1 MFSEEDIRDLEKAPE
16 AMRHLALVAE
26 IGTALITGPS
36 LRDALQRCAEA
47 IVRHL
52 DAAFA
57 RIWVLDEKEQVL
69 ELLAS
74 AGMYT
79 HIDGFHSRLHLWKYP
94 FKVSLI
100 ARERKPHLTNSVIGD
115 PMIHDQEWAKREGM
129 VAFAGYPLIFRDKVV
144 GVVGMFAKRPLTMA
158 AIKALESIADQIT
171 IGIERIRSAEELGK
185 SEEMLRSLVEE
196 SLAGTYIIQDGQ
208 LKYINQAM
216 ADIYGYSKEELSKVW
231 LEGVC
236 LPEDYGKEREMNE
249 KLLSGEVSNIR
260 YEARRCNKDGKIIYL
275 DFLRWRTEY
284 EGRPALIGT
293 ALDVTDRKNAE
304 EALKESQAKFRS
316 LSEEALIGISMVQDF
331 RRVYANPEFCRMLGY
346 TEAELLE
353 LDLFDIVHPEDR
365 EKAREGIAD
374 IQSGRKE
381 KVRYQGRWVR
391 KDGRTIEVEGSAGFT
406 TFKGRPAL
414 ITTALD
420 VTERKALERD
430 KADFLA
436 MVSHDF
442 KSPLTNILGYSELL
456 QEKGREKAAEE
467 VCEMAGA
474 INRSGRKLYGMVEDF
489 LFHSRLESGTAAPEK
504 TPGDLEGLL
513 RGACDDCET
522 QAEKKGLSLSLDVR
536 AGLPRVSFDKRLLER
551 AVHNLLQNALTYTPE
566 GGKIAVTADW
576 AKEDERDFIV
586 ISVSDT
592 GPGIPAEFQTRIFE
606 KYFRAPSSAGVRGT
620 GLGLAVVKLVA
631 DAHSGKAEVDCSE
644 GAGCTFRIVLP
655 ADTGAHDRK
664 AA

>member
-1 MFSEEDIRDLEKAPE
+1 MFSEEDIIDLKKAPE
-16 AMRHLALVAE
+16 AMRHIALSAE
-26 IGTALITGPS
+26 IGNALIVGS
-36 LRDALQRCAEA
+36 GLRDALQRCAEA

-57 RIWVLDEKEQVL
+57 RIWVLNEREQVL
-69 ELLAS
+69 ELFAS

-79 HIDGFHSRLHLWKYP
+79 RIDGFHSRLHLWKYP

-129 VAFAGYPLIFRDKVV
+129 VAFAGYPLTFREKVV
-144 GVVGMFAKRPLTMA
+144 GVVGMFAKRQLTQA
-158 AIKALESIADQIT
+158 ALKALESIADQIT
-171 IGIERIRSAEELGK
+171 IGIERMRAEAALKK
-185 SEEMLRSLVEE
+185 SEGFLKGLVEE
-196 SLAGTYIIQDGQ
+196 SLAGAYIIQDGQ
-208 LKYINQAM
+208 LKYTNQAL
-216 ADIYGYSKEELSKVW
+216 ADIYGYTKEELNKVW

-236 LPEDYGKEREMNE
+236 LPEDYAREREINE

-260 YEARRCNKDGKIIYL
+260 YEARRCNKDGKIIVL
-275 DFLRWRTEY
+275 DFMRWRTEY

-293 ALDVTDRKNAE
+293 ALDITDRKMAE
-304 EALKESQAKFRS
+304 EALRESEAKFRS

-353 LDLFDIVHPEDR
+353 LDVLGFIHPDDR
-365 EKAREGIAD
+365 EKAREGITG
-374 IQSGRKE
+374 ILSGEKE
-381 KVRYQGRWVR
+381 KVRYQARWVR

-456 QEKGREKAAEE
+456 LEKGREKTPDET
-467 VCEMAGA
+467 CEMASA

-489 LFHSRLESGTAAPEK
+489 LFHSRLESGTVAAEK
-504 TPGDLEGLL
+504 APGDIEGLL
-513 RGACDDCET
+513 REACGDCET
-522 QAEKKGLSLSLDVR
+522 IAKKKGLSLSLDVR
-536 AGLPRVSFDKRLLER
+536 ANLPRVWFDKRLMER

-566 GGKIAVTADW
+566 GGKIAVAADW
-576 AKEDERDFIV
+576 AKEGAEDFVV

-592 GPGIPAEFQTRIFE
+592 GPGIPAEFQMRVFE

-631 DAHSGKAEVDCSE
+631 DAHSGKADVDCPE
-644 GAGCTFRIVLP
+644 GAGCTFRIMLP
-655 ADTGAHDRK
+655 ADAGSHERK